1 MDPKAAL
8 KGDSNRAT
16 QSTQPKQMP
25 SKPPR
30 AMLPSKFQPTSSRTA
45 GQTAPTSP
53 RREPLALA
61 TNPPASP
68 TKEARPKS
76 SQVSHGA
83 EGLVLAIRASQEQ
96 KENQPGES
104 TGDTFKMQ
112 SLAAALPKAAP
123 ASPKKEP
130 LPTEL
135 DIGTYDGSL
144 DQDEDFQEDNEV
156 EISPEDER
164 VLALDSSVCGPNPT
178 RQWNLHEL
186 EIGRPLGKGKFGRVY
201 MARTKA
207 APKYI
212 IALKCLYKSEIISNG
227 VIKQARREIEIQQN
241 LRHPNILRLYGFFH
255 DQKRIFLMLEFAA
268 EGEMYK
274 QLTKQRTFSDRR
286 SSRYIAQMAD
296 ALRYLHSK
304 KIIHRDIKP
313 ENLLI
318 GLDGSL
324 KIGDFGWSV
333 HAPSQR
339 RSTFCGTLDYLPPE
353 MIEGKPYNE
362 RVDHWALG
370 VLAYE
375 FLCGRPPFED
385 KDEKATYKRIAR
397 VRYQFPSHV
406 SEEAK
411 DVISKLLVHNPDKR
425 MSLSEVLEH
434 PWILKWQ
441 RKN

>member
-8 KGDSNRAT
+8 KADSNRPT
-16 QSTQPKQMP
+16 LSTQPKQMP
-25 SKPPR
+25 SKAPR

-61 TNPPASP
+61 TNPPPSP
-68 TKEARPKS
+68 SKEGRTKS
-76 SQVSHGA
+76 SQVSHA
-83 EGLVLAIRASQEQ
+83 SDGLVLARRASQEQ
-96 KENQPGES
+96 KENQGTTSLKTPPYSPSQPGES

-144 DQDEDFQEDNEV
+144 DQDEDFPEDDEV

-227 VIKQARREIEIQQN
+227 VIKQARREIEVQQN
-241 LRHPNILRLYGFFH
+241 L
-255 DQKRIFLMLEFAA
+255 
-268 EGEMYK
+268 
-274 QLTKQRTFSDRR
+274 
-286 SSRYIAQMAD
+286 
-296 ALRYLHSK
+296 
-304 KIIHRDIKP
+304 
-313 ENLLI
+313 
-318 GLDGSL
+318 
-324 KIGDFGWSV
+324 
-333 HAPSQR
+333 
-339 RSTFCGTLDYLPPE
+339 
-353 MIEGKPYNE
+353 
-362 RVDHWALG
+362 
-370 VLAYE
+370 
-375 FLCGRPPFED
+375 
-385 KDEKATYKRIAR
+385 
-397 VRYQFPSHV
+397 
-406 SEEAK
+406 
-411 DVISKLLVHNPDKR
+411 
-425 MSLSEVLEH
+425 
-434 PWILKWQ
+434 
-441 RKN
+441 